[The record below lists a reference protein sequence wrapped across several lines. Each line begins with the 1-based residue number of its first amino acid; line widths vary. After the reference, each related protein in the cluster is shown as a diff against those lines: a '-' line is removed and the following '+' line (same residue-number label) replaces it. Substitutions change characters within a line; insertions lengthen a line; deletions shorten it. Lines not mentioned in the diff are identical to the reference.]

1 MALHFC
7 FPTDGAFM
15 HELRLGSVVVP
26 VLYIDEDIIAVNKPA
41 GLPVFTAPGKTAGT
55 LTEVAL
61 ASGVSLYGGEGVEL
75 PGVVHRLDKDTSGVM
90 VLARSQAGWSCF
102 KRQLGNHD
110 AQKQYLALVWGTFA
124 EKSGRI
130 DVPIGAVHSRG
141 LLLRQAD
148 SSGRPST
155 TDFEVIQHFGNEASL
170 LRIRIETGRTHQ
182 IRVHCSYI
190 GHPVLGD
197 YTYGY
202 RAQRNVVIER
212 QMLHAFAL
220 SFVAPSSGVQVRV
233 VAPLPQD
240 FISVLGVLAR

>member
-1 MALHFC
+1 MR
-7 FPTDGAFM
+7 
-15 HELRLGSVVVP
+15 ELRLGSVKVP
-26 VLYIDEDIIAVNKPA
+26 VLYMDDDIIAVNKPA
-41 GLPVFTAPGKTAGT
+41 GLPVFTAPGKANGT
-55 LTEVAL
+55 LTEVAM
-61 ASGVSLYGGEGVEL
+61 ASGVSLYEGEGVEL

-102 KRQLGNHD
+102 KRELASHE
-110 AQKQYLALVWGTFA
+110 AQKQYLALVRGTFA

-155 TDFEVIQHFGNEASL
+155 TDFEVIQHYGDQASL

-182 IRVHCSYI
+182 IRVHLSYI

-202 RAQRNVVIER
+202 RAQHNVVIER

-220 SFVAPSSGVQVRV
+220 SFVAPSSGVQVRL
-233 VAPLPQD
+233 VAPLPED
-240 FISVLGVLAR
+240 FMSVLGVLAR

>member
-1 MALHFC
+1 
-7 FPTDGAFM
+7 M
-15 HELRLGSVVVP
+15 HELKLGSVVVP
-26 VLYIDEDIIAVNKPA
+26 VLYMDIDIIAVNKPA
-41 GLPVFTAPGKTAGT
+41 GLPVFTAPGKVAGT

-61 ASGVSLYGGEGVEL
+61 ASGVTLYSGERADL

-90 VLARSQAGWSCF
+90 VLARSEAGWNCF
-102 KRQLGNHD
+102 KRQLSIHD

-124 EKSGRI
+124 ERSGRI

-155 TDFEVIQHFGNEASL
+155 TDFEVVRRFGDQASL
-170 LRIRIETGRTHQ
+170 LRIQIETGRTHQ

-220 SFVAPSSGVQVRV
+220 SFVAPNSGAEVRV

-240 FISVLGVLAR
+240 FISVLGALAR

>member
-1 MALHFC
+1 MR
-7 FPTDGAFM
+7 
-15 HELRLGSVVVP
+15 ELRLGPVTVP
-26 VLYIDEDIIAVNKPA
+26 VLYIDNDIIAVNKPA
-41 GLPVFTAPGKTAGT
+41 GLPVFTAPGRANGT
-55 LTEVAL
+55 LTEVVM
-61 ASGVSLYGGEGVEL
+61 ASGVSLYEGEGVEL

-102 KRQLGNHD
+102 KRELTNHE

-155 TDFEVIQHFGNEASL
+155 TDFEVIQHFGDQASL

-220 SFVAPSSGVQVRV
+220 SFVAPSSGVQVRL
-233 VAPLPQD
+233 VAPLPED
-240 FISVLGVLAR
+240 FISVLGALAR

>member
-1 MALHFC
+1 MLLHFS
-7 FPTDGAFM
+7 FPCAGAFM
-15 HELRLGSVVVP
+15 RELKLGPVVVP
-26 VLYIDEDIIAVNKPA
+26 VLYMDDDIIAVNKPA
-41 GLPVFTAPGKTAGT
+41 GLPVFTAPGKVAGT

-61 ASGVSLYGGEGVEL
+61 ACGITLYDGEGVEL

-90 VLARSQAGWSCF
+90 VLARSEAGWSCF
-102 KRQLGNHD
+102 KRELGNHE
-110 AQKQYLALVWGTFA
+110 AQKQYLALVRGTFA

-155 TDFEVIQHFGNEASL
+155 TDFEVIRQFGSQAAL

-202 RAQRNVVIER
+202 RTQRNVVIGR

-220 SFVAPSSGVQVRV
+220 SFVAPHSEVQVRV
-233 VAPLPQD
+233 LAPLPQD

>member
-1 MALHFC
+1 
-7 FPTDGAFM
+7 M
-15 HELRLGSVVVP
+15 HELRLGPVVVP
-26 VLYIDEDIIAVNKPA
+26 VLYVDDDIIAVNKPA
-41 GLPVFTAPGKTAGT
+41 GLPVFTAPGRVAGT

-61 ASGVSLYGGEGVEL
+61 RSGVSLYEGEGVEL

-90 VLARSQAGWSCF
+90 VLARSPAGWSCF
-102 KRQLGNHD
+102 KRELANHV
-110 AQKQYLALVWGTFA
+110 AQKQYLALVRGTFT
-124 EKSGRI
+124 ERSGRI

-155 TDFEVIQHFGNEASL
+155 TDFEVIQRFGSQASL
-170 LRIRIETGRTHQ
+170 LRIQIETGRTHQ

-202 RAQRNVVIER
+202 RTQRNVGIER

-220 SFVAPSSGVQVRV
+220 SFVAPRSGVQVRV
-233 VAPLPQD
+233 VAALPQD